1 MLAAVITRPGGP
13 EVLEV
18 REVPRPE
25 PGTDQV
31 LVRVRASALNRAD
44 LLQRQGRYPAPPG
57 VPADIP
63 GMEYAGEVAALGPG
77 ARHCRV
83 GDRVF
88 GLVGGGA
95 HAEYLV
101 AHERTMA
108 ALPAGI
114 EWGEAGA
121 VPEVYITAH
130 DALVTQAAVRP
141 AERVLVHAAGSG
153 VGLAAIQLTRAL
165 GAVPYGTA
173 RTESKLERAR
183 DHGMEGG
190 WVAPGD
196 LTRLREQVDRWTGGQ
211 GMDVVLDLVGGPY
224 VGASAAALG
233 LKGRLLLIGSMGGRE
248 AQLPLG
254 HVMSNRLT
262 IRGTVLRSRP
272 LEERILTTRAFAAEV
287 VPMLERGAVRA
298 TIDSRFALAEIGA
311 AHERLESNATFGKV
325 VLDVPG

>member
-1 MLAAVITRPGGP
+1 
-13 EVLEV
+13 
-18 REVPRPE
+18 
-25 PGTDQV
+25 
-31 LVRVRASALNRAD
+31 VRASALNRAD

-287 VPMLERGAVRA
+287 VPMLQRGAVRA

-325 VLDVPG
+325 VLDIPG